1 LEIQNKY
8 YENAE
13 TVSKSLAFIMKTQLI
28 KRLESSFYAF
38 KKSLGNFQTA
48 TDRMIEMFEN
58 NKVFIAPDTNV
69 NKLLDK
75 GWSEEDI
82 EKEIERL
89 SEENPK
95 NQTFKSSDFKDG
107 FIESLKKD
115 SKLIKELVKGWNAIK
130 NDPKMDVFIAQLSK
144 QFLNKKTNVEGKLVI
159 FSESKTLLIIWQ
171 RLWKMQVEKMYWLFR
186 LPTENKCMT
195 PL

>member
-1 LEIQNKY
+1 
-8 YENAE
+8 
-13 TVSKSLAFIMKTQLI
+13 
-28 KRLESSFYAF
+28 
-38 KKSLGNFQTA
+38 
-48 TDRMIEMFEN
+48 MIEMFEN

-115 SKLIKELVKGWNAIK
+115 SKLIKELVKGWNAIE
-130 NDPKMDVFIAQLSK
+130 NDPKWM
-144 QFLNKKTNVEGKLVI
+144 FL
-159 FSESKTLLIIWQ
+159 LL
-171 RLWKMQVEKMYWLFR
+171 
-186 LPTENKCMT
+186 N
-195 PL
+195 